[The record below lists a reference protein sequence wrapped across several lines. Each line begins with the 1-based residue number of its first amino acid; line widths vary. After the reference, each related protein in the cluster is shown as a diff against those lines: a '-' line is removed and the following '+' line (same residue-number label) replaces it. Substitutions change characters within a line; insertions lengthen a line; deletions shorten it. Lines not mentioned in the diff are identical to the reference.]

1 MPEKLL
7 NIKEVASHLKVS
19 EEEVKRLVD
28 TGVIPAYK
36 IGGTFL
42 RFRKEQLDAIM
53 SEISSAEASNP
64 DHGKVPLNSAGK
76 PSHAYSDLEQDN
88 KRKKPVAMQF
98 DYTVTERIKDFFYF
112 NDFYLISLAV
122 VLTLIYFIFKR

>member
-7 NIKEVASHLKVS
+7 NIKEVASHLKIS

-28 TGVIPAYK
+28 VGVIPAYK

-53 SEISSAEASNP
+53 SEISSAEETNP
-64 DHGKVPLNSAGK
+64 ERGKAPLNSAGK
-76 PSHAYSDLEQDN
+76 ATHVYSDLEHDIK
-88 KRKKPVAMQF
+88 KREPVAMQF
-98 DYTVTERIKDFFYF
+98 DYTAVERVKDFFYF
-112 NDFYLISLAV
+112 NDFYIISFAV
-122 VLTLIYFIFKR
+122 ISTMIYFIFKG